1 MNIETSQILT
11 SAAVI
16 AASIILKFVIKRV
29 LNRKEEQ
36 HGFQSSRKAMIS
48 KVITFGLFLLTGLI
62 LLGIW
67 EVNPED
73 LAIYLASV
81 FTIIGVAFFAQWS
94 HLSNIT
100 AAIIIYFNHPVAI
113 GDEITIQ
120 DEPPLHGTISDIGL
134 FVMTLITK
142 DKRKLMFTNTLF
154 LQKVL
159 STTIKKSK

>member
-1 MNIETSQILT
+1 MNIELSQLLT
-11 SAAVI
+11 SASVI
-16 AASIILKFVIKRV
+16 VLAIMLKFIVKRI
-29 LNRKEEQ
+29 LRRKKEQ
-36 HGFQSSRKAMIS
+36 FGFQSGRKAMIS
-48 KVITFGLFLLTGLI
+48 KVMNIGLIFLTGLI

-67 EVNPED
+67 EVDPED
-73 LAIYLASV
+73 LALYFASV

-120 DEPPLHGTISDIGL
+120 DEPSIQGKISDIGL
-134 FVMTLITK
+134 FIMTLITE
-142 DKRKLMFTNTLF
+142 DKKKLMITNTLF

-159 STTIKKSK
+159 STTIKRGK

>member
-1 MNIETSQILT
+1 MARYI
-11 SAAVI
+11 VG
-16 AASIILKFVIKRV
+16 VV
-29 LNRKEEQ
+29 M
-36 HGFQSSRKAMIS
+36 GV
-48 KVITFGLFLLTGLI
+48 VITFGLFLLTGLI

-120 DEPPLHGTISDIGL
+120 DEPPLQGSGL
-134 FVMTLITK
+134 LVP
-142 DKRKLMFTNTLF
+142 
-154 LQKVL
+154 
-159 STTIKKSK
+159 